1 MFLSLQF
8 AFQRAR
14 FVIDDVYVAA
24 SQMIIGQLHDVI
36 KVFAR
41 PTYMQNVDETGVR
54 TRDRLK
60 AGHAFEF
67 TSKRALIFKRAAIN
81 NFDRPQRTGE
91 SARQPNF
98 SVSAATDHAQ
108 HFMVGNNWNFGRNFL
123 GNERDFTQ
131 APCANQFQAAPL
143 CRSVSFKIFYFLFD
157 QRRDAV
163 SREINLANAHTQLFG
178 HFLR

>member
-24 SQMIIGQLHDVI
+24 SQMIVGQLHDVI
-36 KVFAR
+36 KVLAR
-41 PTYMQNVDETGVR
+41 ATYMQNVDETGVR
-54 TRDRLK
+54 TRDRFE

-67 TSKRALIFKRAAIN
+67 TSKRALAFERAAIN
-81 NFDRPQRTGE
+81 NFDRPQCAGE

-98 SVSAATDHAQ
+98 SVSAAADHAQ
-108 HFMVGNNWNFGRNFL
+108 HLVVGNNWNFGRNFV

-131 APCANQFQAAPL
+131 APRAKQFQGSA
-143 CRSVSFKIFYFLFD
+143 R
-157 QRRDAV
+157 
-163 SREINLANAHTQLFG
+163 
-178 HFLR
+178 